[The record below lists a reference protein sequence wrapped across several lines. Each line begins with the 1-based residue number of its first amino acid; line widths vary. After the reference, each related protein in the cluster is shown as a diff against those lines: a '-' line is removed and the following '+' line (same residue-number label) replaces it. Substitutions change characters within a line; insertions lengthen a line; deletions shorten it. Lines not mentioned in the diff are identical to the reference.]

1 MKFELFKELYLEA
14 AESEN
19 LEHYID
25 ERGWQDWMNE
35 YSVEETA
42 EVLKD
47 IYNLA
52 TNDLK
57 DTRDVARA
65 GFSRQYDIPVRTL
78 EDWDN
83 NKRTPPQYVK
93 TLLNYAQFMTRHGK
107 TASNDV

>member
-19 LEHYID
+19 LEYYIA

-35 YSVEETA
+35 YSVDETA
-42 EVLKD
+42 EVLED

-57 DTRDVARA
+57 DTRDVSRA
-65 GFSRQYDIPVRTL
+65 GFSRQYDIPVCTL

-83 NKRTPPQYVK
+83 NKRTPPKYVK
-93 TLLNYAQFMTRHGK
+93 MLLDYAQFMTRH
-107 TASNDV
+107 D